1 MLIFLLYLSLLLNII
16 YIIFRYK
23 RSVQYEK
30 QLGFFLNPVLYLFI
44 FSTFYLIV
52 SSIILDYIPPS
63 IFGVNIKQENFNF
76 TQSVCIISNII
87 IFIFYLFIKDAKI
100 NFLPV
105 KIKNTIY
112 IYYLS
117 IIVLLISAYIAVILF
132 IYWQELFNLR
142 ENRAI
147 AYNYY
152 VDFVDKPYKI
162 DLILYLSIACC
173 FFINILNT
181 PKWLQALSFTP
192 LILILGLE
200 YSHGGRTISLK
211 IILLL
216 FFVFLFKK
224 NILNKK
230 INIYKW
236 STFFLLLLLV
246 GFLQRKSNS
255 NDILNTTDIAILFGE
270 FINTRLTMNLIYP
283 YMGEGS
289 ILEQL
294 TFSFLGLL
302 PSSIRDNLLDYS
314 STFDIIKNINNF
326 DYGFASNITSD
337 AIYFYGNFYILNILL
352 ICFILQI
359 SHRLLLTGNLVRL
372 FYLIIITINIQGFF
386 RSSFFD
392 YFFVYIYITTVYLIF
407 IWFPFYKKK
416 IFTVNF
422 K

>member
-1 MLIFLLYLSLLLNII
+1 M
-16 YIIFRYK
+16 
-23 RSVQYEK
+23 
-30 QLGFFLNPVLYLFI
+30 
-44 FSTFYLIV
+44 
-52 SSIILDYIPPS
+52 
-63 IFGVNIKQENFNF
+63 
-76 TQSVCIISNII
+76 
-87 IFIFYLFIKDAKI
+87 IFIFYFFIKDAKI
-100 NFLPV
+100 KILPV

-117 IIVLLISAYIAVILF
+117 IITLLIAAYIAVILLM
-132 IYWQELFNLR
+132 YWQELFNLR
-142 ENRAI
+142 DNRSI

-152 VDFVDKPYKI
+152 VEFVDKPYKI

-173 FFINILNT
+173 FFINILNA
-181 PKWLQALSFTP
+181 PKWLQAISFIP

-216 FFVFLFKK
+216 FFIFLFKK
-224 NILNKK
+224 NLSNKK

-236 STFFLLLLLV
+236 ATFFLLLLLF

-289 ILEQL
+289 IIEQL
-294 TFSFLGLL
+294 IFSFLGLF
-302 PSSIRDNLLDYS
+302 PSAIRDNLLDYK

-337 AIYFYGNFYILNILL
+337 AMFFYGDFYILNILL
-352 ICFILQI
+352 ICFMLQI
-359 SHRLLLTGNLVRL
+359 SHKLLLTGNLVKL
-372 FYLIIITINIQGFF
+372 FYLIIIIIKIQGFF
-386 RSSFFD
+386 RSSFLD
-392 YFFVYIYITTVYLIF
+392 YFFVYIYITSVYLIF